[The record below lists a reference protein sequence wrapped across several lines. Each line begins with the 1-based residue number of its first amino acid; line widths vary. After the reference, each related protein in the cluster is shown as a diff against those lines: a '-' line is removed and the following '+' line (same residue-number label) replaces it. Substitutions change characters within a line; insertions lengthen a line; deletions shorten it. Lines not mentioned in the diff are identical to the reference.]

1 MGKLQEVCTAKLVR
15 WGHPPNT
22 SRFSDGDAAVK
33 EPSVTGKI
41 LRVSRKIT
49 GTVVQIPCE

>member
-1 MGKLQEVCTAKLVR
+1 MGKLQVVCTAKLVR

-33 EPSVTGKI
+33 EPSVTDTI
-41 LRVSRKIT
+41 LRVRNRSRKIT
-49 GTVVQIPCE
+49 GTEV